1 MEKYVSLFPLDVV
14 LFPEMILPLHIFE
27 ERYKEMIGAC
37 ILERTPFGILYA
49 HDGSVEE
56 IGCLAEINKVLK
68 KYNDGRMDILTLG
81 RQRFQVVYVDNEKSY
96 LRGMIE
102 PYVDSE
108 AASFPSEE
116 EAKQLL
122 ELYREVYGLLNKSE
136 SDAIDLASPYEGL
149 SFKVASILNLSNA
162 LKQQILI
169 ERSEKNRIEAL
180 LRHLEELI
188 PRLKHIEQSA
198 KRAGANGNLMKDS
211 SSTFES

>member
-1 MEKYVSLFPLDVV
+1 
-14 LFPEMILPLHIFE
+14 MILPLHIFE
-27 ERYKEMIGAC
+27 ERYKEMIGEC
-37 ILERTPFGILYA
+37 ILEKTPFGILYA
-49 HDGSVEE
+49 HNGSVEE

-81 RQRFQVVYVDNEKSY
+81 RQRFQVMYFDNEKSY

-108 AASFPSEE
+108 AASCPSEQ
-116 EAKQLL
+116 EAKQALR
-122 ELYREVYGLLNKSE
+122 LYQEVHELLNKSE
-136 SDAIDLASPYEGL
+136 CEAIDLVSPYEGL
-149 SFKVASILNLSNA
+149 SFKIASILNLNNA
-162 LKQQILI
+162 LKQQVLM

-198 KRAGANGNLMKDS
+198 RRAGANGNLMKDS